1 MSFLLMSNHNHSHTE
16 LSSRLRLPV
25 KGDAPLKTHD
35 EIVGILGAER
45 IRFQQGGYFRQDH

>member
-25 KGDAPLKTHD
+25 KGDVPLKTHD